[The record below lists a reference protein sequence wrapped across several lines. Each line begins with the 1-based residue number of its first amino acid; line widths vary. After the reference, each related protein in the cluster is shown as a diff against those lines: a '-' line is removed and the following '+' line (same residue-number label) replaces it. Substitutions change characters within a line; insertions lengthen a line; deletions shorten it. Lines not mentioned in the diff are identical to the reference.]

1 MANAANQQFLVAK
14 NVFDFVAANPGKKQ
28 EDIVTALADAVKE
41 MGRSPATAR
50 TMLYALKRAGAVVRQ
65 KEKGVRAGAFV
76 VAADLQGKEITAA
89 DLAKYVTRAPLKI
102 ATENIVPVKTEAA
115 VEPAAPL
122 LLAGP
127 KAEEVPAGTV
137 EQAATDLGYDPTKF
151 SPPKG
156 EGELVRIPKGQPNAG
171 RFLPRFVRAA

>member
-28 EDIVTALADAVKE
+28 EDIVSALADAVKD

-115 VEPAAPL
+115 EPAAPL
-122 LLAGP
+122 LLTGP
-127 KAEEVPAGTV
+127 KAEEVPAAKT
-137 EQAATDLGYDPTKF
+137 EAATDLGYDPLKF